1 MNNPKNIA
9 LSGAALMAA
18 GVFLPMCRFPIVGS
32 ISFIQEGRSDGV
44 FILLMAIVAG
54 ILALSGRTRQ
64 VVWPGALSLG
74 GLAISFLHFQ
84 YLLSTMRREMRAEL
98 EGNPFAGLGELAL
111 NSIKMEWGWA
121 VLLISSLM
129 LVHAG
134 RTARLASRNQAPESS
149 DGPTSTSGCSP
160 KTEL

>member
-1 MNNPKNIA
+1 MVV
-9 LSGAALMAA
+9 

-32 ISFIQEGRSDGV
+32 LSFIHEGRSDGV
-44 FILLMAIVAG
+44 FILLMAILAG

-64 VVWPGALSLG
+64 VIWPGALSLG
-74 GLAISFLHFQ
+74 GLALSFLHFQ
-84 YLLSTMRREMRAEL
+84 YLLSTMRQEMRAEL

-121 VLLISSLM
+121 VLLISGLM

-134 RTARLASRNQAPESS
+134 RTARVANVNQATEPS
-149 DGPTSTSGCSP
+149 DDHQN
-160 KTEL
+160 